1 MVDEYLEAM
10 SDDMKAAIAALE
22 KELTTVRTGRASPQ
36 LLESVQVDVSS
47 YGSVMP
53 LNQLASIAAP
63 DARLLVVTP
72 WDKSTLGDIEKAIG
86 SSGLGLNPSSDG
98 QVVRV
103 PIPALTGERR
113 QELTKVVRRHGED
126 SKVRVRNARREYNE
140 VFKGMESD
148 KDISKD
154 DLDRLLKQVQQATD
168 SNVAKVGDIV
178 EEKEKELL
186 EG

>member
-1 MVDEYLEAM
+1 MVNEYLQSM
-10 SDDMKAAIAALE
+10 NDDMNSAVAALE

-36 LLESVQVDVSS
+36 LLENVQVDVAT
-47 YGSVMP
+47 YGAVMP
-53 LNQLASIAAP
+53 LNQLASVAAP

-72 WDKSTLGDIEKAIG
+72 WDKSTLSDIEKAIG

-98 QVVRV
+98 QIVRV

-126 SKVRVRNARREYNE
+126 GKIRIRNARREYNE
-140 VFKGMESD
+140 VFKGMEAD

-154 DLDRLLKQVQQATD
+154 ELDRLLKQVQSATD
-168 SNVAKVGDIV
+168 EYVTKIDGIVSAK
-178 EEKEKELL
+178 ETELL
-186 EG
+186 DG

>member
-1 MVDEYLEAM
+1 MINEYLESM
-10 SDDMKAAIAALE
+10 NDDMKSAVAALE

-36 LLESVQVDVSS
+36 LLENVQVDVAT
-47 YGSVMP
+47 YGAVMP
-53 LNQLASIAAP
+53 LNQLASVAAP

-98 QVVRV
+98 QIVRV

-126 SKVRVRNARREYNE
+126 GKIRIRNARREYNE

-154 DLDRLLKQVQQATD
+154 ELERLLKQVQTATD
-168 SNVAKVGDIV
+168 EHVAIV
-178 EEKEKELL
+178 DSVVSAKETELL
-186 EG
+186 DG